1 MLNTT
6 DMFPGMEAIDYLANP
21 ALGDKLT
28 KLFQKVFDYKESL
41 DYKHV
46 IAGGESAC
54 RDYRLQMVYD
64 YFSKV
69 ISKDFLKVLK
79 DTANLEVKQL
89 YLTGGKD
96 DGLTF
101 CFACDIGISEQ
112 YRGMSTLIAHEI
124 GDLQYDSAGVPLT
137 SPIIEDL
144 THLAECIDLKK
155 GRLTTSKY
163 GRKRDKPLY
172 VPAMYFD
179 VNGAFCAED
188 FVSTEHY
195 SEPFTA
201 REVTAIMLHEVGHA
215 MTVIEH
221 AGDIYVTRARILAE
235 ANAFKR
241 VKDTSVLKAFLTEF
255 KNGVLND
262 VTAQANAL
270 AAKAGGEGTFLR
282 KATGTVNGL
291 VTCLDK
297 LIVEDTSASVGTAIK
312 AFIGNFFAR
321 ILWLVLYL
329 FADLIMLCMGIF
341 FWTETTD
348 MFVWDRGQ
356 FNEKL
361 GDTPANYNRTFL
373 LERWAD
379 EFATR
384 LGYGPELASGLRKLR
399 DISWWGLA
407 NPINSRV
414 LNHCGMYTAL
424 SSAYIWAMKHLNFL
438 GYLDPDGYENEY
450 QRAVRLLENTLGI
463 FKDQKMSK
471 ALIGSWLRKVED
483 LEVEI
488 QKAKTIG
495 DSDIGKALYNLLSN
509 VANPI
514 GWMKLVYNGR
524 LARDCEVLENRLD
537 VMMNNKLY
545 ALSASFRM

>member
-79 DTANLEVKQL
+79 DTANLDVRQL

-96 DGLTF
+96 DGVTF
-101 CFACDIGISEQ
+101 CFACDIGISGQ
-112 YRGMSTLIAHEI
+112 YQGMGTIIAHEI
-124 GDLQYDSAGVPLT
+124 GNLEYDSAGVPLT

-155 GRLTTSKY
+155 GRLTSSKF
-163 GRKRDKPLY
+163 GRKKNIPLY

-179 VNGAFCAED
+179 VNGAFCGED
-188 FVSTEHY
+188 FTSTEHY
-195 SEPFTA
+195 SDPLTA
-201 REVTAIMLHEVGHA
+201 REITAIMLHEIGHA

-235 ANAFKR
+235 ANALKR
-241 VKDTSVLKAFLTEF
+241 VKDTSVLKEFLAEF
-255 KNGVLND
+255 KSKVLNGA
-262 VTAQANAL
+262 TAQANAL
-270 AAKAGGEGTFLR
+270 AAKAGKEGSMLR
-282 KATGTVNGL
+282 KATGTLNGL
-291 VTCLDK
+291 VTCIDK
-297 LIVEDTSASVGTAIK
+297 LLVEDNTASVGNAIG
-312 AFIGNFFAR
+312 AFIGNFLAR
-321 ILWLVLYL
+321 LVWTVLILYV
-329 FADLIMLCMGIF
+329 DLILLCLGIF
-341 FWTETTD
+341 IWTETVD

-356 FNEKL
+356 FNEKMS
-361 GDTPANYNRTFL
+361 DTPANYNRTFL

-384 LGYGPELASGLRKLR
+384 LGYGPDLASALRKLG
-399 DISWWGLA
+399 DISWWTLV

-414 LNHCGMYTAL
+414 LNHCAIYAIT
-424 SSAYIWAMKHLNFL
+424 SSLCIWVMQHISVTY
-438 GYLDPDGYENEY
+438 YLDPNGYENDY
-450 QRAVRLLENTLGI
+450 QRAKRILENTLGI

-471 ALIGSWLRKVED
+471 ALIGTWLRKVED
-483 LEVEI
+483 LESEV
-488 QKAKTIG
+488 QKAKTLG
-495 DSDIGKALYNLLSN
+495 DTEMGKALYNLLSN

-537 VMMNNKLY
+537 AIMNNKLY
-545 ALSASFRM
+545 ALSASFKM